1 MEIEIERRLG
11 HGQKQRKRE
20 AMKQRKD
27 EIWDREKEIE
37 KEAKR

>member
-20 AMKQRKD
+20 PMKQRKD